1 MSLLD
6 RLMAKPVP
14 QAAPK
19 VTILSRKDDPVAEA
33 SEGLT
38 VDIPIVNLTHEG
50 NREDLLKRFASRI
63 ERPMKEVRPDV
74 EDDIEPVST
83 VLPEPKPKTTK
94 PVRKI
99 GRKLKLVE
107 ESPAAFDKPD
117 ESDVVKPARKP
128 RKQIKGIADAGPLS
142 MLKIGTRPITERL
155 KEKEPSV
162 IIRAPSYY
170 MNNREIFISFINSLF
185 APFKDKMQGAEGT
198 ASCDSAKSDN
208 QGLFT
213 HQEIVRDYINLYTP
227 YRGLLLFHGL
237 GSGKTCA
244 SIGIAEGIKHNKKVY
259 IMTPASLQANYRA
272 DLKKCG
278 DPLYKK
284 NQFWEFVPIKRSD
297 VVLRTLSTALSLPME
312 WIKKNKGAWMVNVT
326 KESNFASLSA
336 DEKSNLDSQLNE
348 MINSKYHFINYN
360 GMRNSHLALLTNNYT
375 INPFDNAVVVVDEA
389 HNFVSRIVNKIN
401 KPESLSYRL
410 YQLLM
415 SATGARIVLLSGTP
429 IINYPNEIAILYNIL
444 RGKMKSWY
452 FKLSVS
458 TQRKISDATL
468 RSLFAK
474 FDVLDYIEYRP
485 SSSTLVV
492 TKNPYGFYTLKSSAG
507 TNKGVTLGDRGDVDD
522 EGFVSIITSILQKN
536 DIKIV
541 PGATRVES
549 FKALPDTLDGFSDYF
564 IDPKT
569 SDLKNAGLFKRRI
582 LGLTS
587 YLEGQEQLMPRFTKA
602 ANFHIIKIPMSDFQF
617 GVYEEARIQERKLE
631 KNNARKKKVK
641 KGGDE
646 VYQET
651 VSTYRIFSRAFCN
664 FVFPRPAIVRPM
676 PRDGMDIE
684 ATLKLTADEDLLD
697 AISVEEKLQ
706 NVDGRFTADELEKED
721 DAQDGSYDERINKA
735 MAKLE
740 KHASKYLSPEGLETY
755 SPKFLTMLDNIQDT
769 ENKGLHLVYSQFRT
783 LEGIGIFSLVLKT
796 NGFAQFKI
804 KKDANGNWSIE
815 TSEEDAGKPM
825 FALYTG
831 TETIE
836 EKEII
841 RNIFNGNWD
850 LIPTNLAEELRKTS
864 SNNLYGEVIKVL
876 MITASGAEGI
886 NLENVRYVHLT
897 EPYWHPV
904 RLEQVIGRARRIC
917 SHKNLPKELQT
928 VEAFLY
934 LMEFSEEQLASDQSI
949 ELRLQD
955 KSRIDKV
962 TPLTTDQSLYEIATI
977 KEDINKQILKA
988 VKEASIDC
996 ALHQGKSN
1004 KEKLKCFSFG
1014 RTSAKSFAFTPSI
1027 ADEES
1032 DSISDINRAV
1042 LKIKAVEV
1050 TIQGI
1055 KYAYNKSNG
1064 DVYDLDSYER
1074 GDPITIGKLKVD
1086 GGKYLFTKI

>member
-1 MSLLD
+1 
-6 RLMAKPVP
+6 
-14 QAAPK
+14 
-19 VTILSRKDDPVAEA
+19 
-33 SEGLT
+33 
-38 VDIPIVNLTHEG
+38 
-50 NREDLLKRFASRI
+50 
-63 ERPMKEVRPDV
+63 
-74 EDDIEPVST
+74 
-83 VLPEPKPKTTK
+83 
-94 PVRKI
+94 
-99 GRKLKLVE
+99 
-107 ESPAAFDKPD
+107 
-117 ESDVVKPARKP
+117 
-128 RKQIKGIADAGPLS
+128 
-142 MLKIGTRPITERL
+142 
-155 KEKEPSV
+155 
-162 IIRAPSYY
+162 
-170 MNNREIFISFINSLF
+170 
-185 APFKDKMQGAEGT
+185 
-198 ASCDSAKSDN
+198 
-208 QGLFT
+208 
-213 HQEIVRDYINLYTP
+213 
-227 YRGLLLFHGL
+227 
-237 GSGKTCA
+237 
-244 SIGIAEGIKHNKKVY
+244 
-259 IMTPASLQANYRA
+259 
-272 DLKKCG
+272 
-278 DPLYKK
+278 
-284 NQFWEFVPIKRSD
+284 
-297 VVLRTLSTALSLPME
+297 
-312 WIKKNKGAWMVNVT
+312 
-326 KESNFASLSA
+326 
-336 DEKSNLDSQLNE
+336 
-348 MINSKYHFINYN
+348 
-360 GMRNSHLALLTNNYT
+360 
-375 INPFDNAVVVVDEA
+375 
-389 HNFVSRIVNKIN
+389 
-401 KPESLSYRL
+401 
-410 YQLLM
+410 
-415 SATGARIVLLSGTP
+415 
-429 IINYPNEIAILYNIL
+429 
-444 RGKMKSWY
+444 
-452 FKLSVS
+452 
-458 TQRKISDATL
+458 
-468 RSLFAK
+468 
-474 FDVLDYIEYRP
+474 
-485 SSSTLVV
+485 
-492 TKNPYGFYTLKSSAG
+492 
-507 TNKGVTLGDRGDVDD
+507 
-522 EGFVSIITSILQKN
+522 
-536 DIKIV
+536 
-541 PGATRVES
+541 
-549 FKALPDTLDGFSDYF
+549 
-564 IDPKT
+564 
-569 SDLKNAGLFKRRI
+569 
-582 LGLTS
+582 
-587 YLEGQEQLMPRFTKA
+587 
-602 ANFHIIKIPMSDFQF
+602 
-617 GVYEEARIQERKLE
+617 
-631 KNNARKKKVK
+631 
-641 KGGDE
+641 
-646 VYQET
+646 
-651 VSTYRIFSRAFCN
+651 
-664 FVFPRPAIVRPM
+664 M

-804 KKDANGNWSIE
+804 KRDANGNWSIE
-815 TSEEDAGKPM
+815 ISEEDAGKPM

-1086 GGKYLFTKI
+1086 GRKYLFTKI